1 MIWFQI
7 FWEFFKA
14 GLFAAGG
21 GLATLP
27 FLYAISESTGWFS
40 TADIANMIAI
50 SESTPGPLGVNMATY
65 AGYQTLGIAGGIW
78 ATLSLTSPALFVITA
93 VSKALDKFK
102 NALLVEKIFY
112 GLRPC
117 SIALITAAGLG
128 VAKISLLNIKNDI
141 PAPNILSFFDWKCI
155 LLAVIMWYALW
166 RFKKHPVFTLP
177 FPPPSASS
185 LNCNLN
191 SSIPPGQISHQKT
204 RSHVGYRAFLYSF
217 SANNHSCHY
226 RKCRSADRNDIHC
239 RLFSHSGK
247 RRIYRLLEIMK
258 RNHVCLLHQFIFHI
272 SHQINI
278 TIFLHHSKSCR
289 FVSPQFK
296 MLLYFFNPFPRAYY
310 MY

>member
-102 NALLVEKIFY
+102 NALLAEKIFY

-128 VAKISLLNIKNDI
+128 VAKISLLNIKMISRHQISYPSLTGN
-141 PAPNILSFFDWKCI
+141 AFFLLSLCGMRFGVLKSILF
-155 LLAVIMWYALW
+155 Y
-166 RFKKHPVFTLP
+166 TLP

-191 SSIPPGQISHQKT
+191 SSIPPGQI
-204 RSHVGYRAFLYSF
+204 
-217 SANNHSCHY
+217 
-226 RKCRSADRNDIHC
+226 
-239 RLFSHSGK
+239 
-247 RRIYRLLEIMK
+247 
-258 RNHVCLLHQFIFHI
+258 LHKKHGA
-272 SHQINI
+272 
-278 TIFLHHSKSCR
+278 
-289 FVSPQFK
+289 
-296 MLLYFFNPFPRAYY
+296 M
-310 MY
+310 